1 MQSSCYEYCQHAG
14 CVCFVLTSVLSIQ
27 HAEAWAHNCG
37 STAQKSRNLAFSVLM
52 GLAVLPHPDKHW
64 LALRCRGTVG
74 LDFFDGCDE
83 YDLPPNTPI
92 LLLIHGLAGS
102 SEDGAHKS
110 GIIAVMRP
118 EL

>member
-1 MQSSCYEYCQHAG
+1 M
-14 CVCFVLTSVLSIQ
+14 
-27 HAEAWAHNCG
+27 
-37 STAQKSRNLAFSVLM
+37 LA

-64 LALRCRGTVG
+64 WVLRCRGTVG

-83 YDLPPNTPI
+83 YDLPANTPI

-102 SEDGAHKS
+102 SEDGTHTS
-110 GIIAVMRP
+110 GMSAVMRL